1 MIAILKRFAPRIA
14 PLILAVGLSLTPAFS
29 PTVHAQEPATPGEGE
44 KSEGDPVPG
53 YLGAGMLVMLVLF
66 VVGKSARR

>member
-1 MIAILKRFAPRIA
+1 MIDRFCHLARRFAPVLLASTLFLGTFSA
-14 PLILAVGLSLTPAFS
+14 PV
-29 PTVHAQEPATPGEGE
+29 VRAQEAEAGE

-53 YLGAGMLVMLVLF
+53 YLGTLLLCMGIMF